1 MLKRTSLV
9 LAFVLASISGTA
21 MAQSS
26 HAMIDRSRS
35 SFYKNIF
42 LTTSVEGEYGKLSK
56 TEKGSELLKN
66 ESWSGY
72 GIRNG
77 LGIEMMKFTQ
87 FSLSHTLLNFRS
99 AKSSLENL
107 TGSRIAGEFTLSFS
121 APITNIQFG
130 IGFAASNLEHQSL
143 AQRSSYAGTSHYY
156 SVGFNQF
163 LTPSISFQAIA
174 KRLEG
179 ENRLSGGEATLTKFK
194 SATDNLSLGI
204 AVWL

>member
-1 MLKRTSLV
+1 MLKRMSMVVALV
-9 LAFVLASISGTA
+9 LASVSGTA
-21 MAQSS
+21 LAQSS

-35 SFYKNIF
+35 SFYKNMF
-42 LTTSVEGEYGKLSK
+42 LTTSLEGEYGKISK
-56 TEKGSELLKN
+56 TEKGSDLLN
-66 ESWSGY
+66 TESWSGY

-87 FSLSHTLLNFRS
+87 FSLSHTLLNLQS
-99 AKSSLENL
+99 AKSSAENL

-130 IGFAASNLEHQSL
+130 LGMVVSNLQYQSL
-143 AQRSSYAGTSHYY
+143 DKRSSYAGTGHYY
-156 SVGFNQF
+156 TIGFNHF
-163 LTPSISFQAIA
+163 FTPSISFQAIA

-179 ENRLSGGEATLTKFK
+179 ENRLSGGEAQVTKFK